1 MKGLALKSTSPFRI
15 RVTVDAIQ
23 TYWPPGTI
31 PQRTTVTALDSTL
44 NSDALARCTGKAPGT
59 FESHFL
65 FGQASSSAQVLVLHK
80 LHHNVRGVYNG
91 HNCCGRMGCQSEK
104 RQRRP
109 PEKQQQEVTGS
120 SKNLPFLGKSFY
132 LDLLNNKNME
142 FLVATIKQLGG
153 VIESFLSKEVSY
165 VVSSSKEAKLD
176 SGPRRPTEKRS
187 SAASGVAKAKTLPS
201 AVPKGSHAGHHHKP
215 ADSALISRGKELLQ
229 KAMRNQLLDFPP
241 HTEMMAYV
249 QQLLFRVSGARKQSD
264 KTMNPPSPSI
274 DKRVV
279 DALPVL
285 GKKGQKTANWMGR
298 APGGQVASPSS
309 DLAVP
314 MACARACV
322 PQTPLGRGI
331 KAPEGCLT
339 HSERERSPRSSPATV
354 PKRRKGFCECC
365 QETFGELQM
374 HLQSPRHRRFA
385 LDASQYAA
393 VDHVIAQLTNDF
405 AEIPAWSSPPRV
417 PCSPA
422 ADNELCG
429 SRAKAVEGLGAP
441 AAELGGK
448 HQLARKDK
456 AELSLNAV
464 AVLGGEC
471 STGPEEMPK
480 EKVSELPPAP
490 ELPAGHPLLGLWAEE
505 TLRARPS
512 ASTGPA
518 GRAHAWCQ
526 NTDQSAVDN
535 SAVGATALATAPD
548 LSQWTRASDGL
559 TGEAAA
565 CSPELVPQ
573 DSVESL
579 SHPLGASPC
588 SRKRKLSDSPC
599 MRLEK
604 KPRII
609 QLSSDPLHLEKQ
621 TGSVCCSS
629 VHRGVGL
636 AVGGAAGTAPS
647 GAPGAELLLLSS
659 RLCSF
664 PASVMPLD
672 RAHVLPEPPEPV
684 PMAIDDTEATLAST
698 ATQQVWESRTPGL
711 QEGQSTEQ
719 APEPPCCVAESG
731 LELQSPT
738 WDKASCSAVHPA
750 LPHLPIPPARRL
762 HCTAVAEGALPKPPN
777 STDLGESLAAH
788 PSTLQPAPCRTH
800 TGPNL
805 GPPSSSSESDWDVQ
819 LLCSLDA
826 LQGTRNR
833 PVDLEVL
840 RRTCINVQDSGYE
853 SHLYSVLKQKSE
865 LDLGRDDQSCR
876 NCRAETEG
884 APFAVFEA
892 CLGSW
897 TS

>member
-1 MKGLALKSTSPFRI
+1 MAEPEP
-15 RVTVDAIQ
+15 A
-23 TYWPPGTI
+23 
-31 PQRTTVTALDSTL
+31 
-44 NSDALARCTGKAPGT
+44 
-59 FESHFL
+59 
-65 FGQASSSAQVLVLHK
+65 
-80 LHHNVRGVYNG
+80 
-91 HNCCGRMGCQSEK
+91 GRMGCQSEK

-132 LDLLNNKNME
+132 LDLPNNKNVE

-153 VIESFLSKEVSY
+153 AIESFLSKEVSY

-176 SGPRRPTEKRS
+176 SGPRRQTEKRS
-187 SAASGVAKAKTLPS
+187 SAASGHAKAKTLPS

-229 KAMRNQLLDFPP
+229 KAMRNQVSGTVMGFSSRQDSSSGSSILANARSWGVRILHVD
-241 HTEMMAYV
+241 EMIAYV
-249 QQLLFRVSGARKQSD
+249 QQLLFRMSGARKQSEKMMVKCFSVGPGVLKVGKLKPPFLKIED
-264 KTMNPPSPSI
+264 RSRKFRPFHHQFKSFPDLNFLAPNRSSPFEPLKT
-274 DKRVV
+274 
-279 DALPVL
+279 
-285 GKKGQKTANWMGR
+285 
-298 APGGQVASPSS
+298 PSS
-309 DLAVP
+309 SCRVRSENCQLDGKGPWLAGGLTILRP
-314 MACARACV
+314 CCADGLRARACV
-322 PQTPLGRGI
+322 SQTPLGRGV

-393 VDHVIAQLTNDF
+393 VDHVIAQLTNNF
-405 AEIPAWSSPPRV
+405 AEIPAWSSSPRV
-417 PCSPA
+417 PGSPA

-441 AAELGGK
+441 AAELGWK

-526 NTDQSAVDN
+526 NADRSAVDN
-535 SAVGATALATAPD
+535 SAVAATALATAPD
-548 LSQWTRASDGL
+548 LSQWPRASDGL

-573 DSVESL
+573 DALEPL

-621 TGSVCCSS
+621 TGSVRCSS

-636 AVGGAAGTAPS
+636 AAGGAAGTAPS

-664 PASVMPLD
+664 PASVMPQD

-684 PMAIDDTEATLAST
+684 PMAIDDTEATLVST
-698 ATQQVWESRTPGL
+698 ATQQGWESGTPGL

-731 LELQSPT
+731 LELQSPP
-738 WDKASCSAVHPA
+738 WDKASWSAAHRVLQP
-750 LPHLPIPPARRL
+750 LPIPLARRL
-762 HCTAVAEGALPKPPN
+762 RCTAVAEGALPKPPN
-777 STDLGESLAAH
+777 STDLGENLATH
-788 PSTLQPAPCRTH
+788 PSILQPAPCRAH
-800 TGPNL
+800 AGPNL
-805 GPPSSSSESDWDVQ
+805 GPAPSSSESDWDVQ

-826 LQGTRNR
+826 LQGIRNQ

>member
-1 MKGLALKSTSPFRI
+1 MAEPE
-15 RVTVDAIQ
+15 
-23 TYWPPGTI
+23 PGT
-31 PQRTTVTALDSTL
+31 RA
-44 NSDALARCTGKAPGT
+44 AGWAPLPGRP
-59 FESHFL
+59 
-65 FGQASSSAQVLVLHK
+65 GRAPPPPA
-80 LHHNVRGVYNG
+80 
-91 HNCCGRMGCQSEK
+91 GRMGCQSEK

-132 LDLLNNKNME
+132 LDLPNNKNME

-176 SGPRRPTEKRS
+176 RGPRRPTEKRS
-187 SAASGVAKAKTLPS
+187 SAASGDAKAKTLPS

-229 KAMRNQLLDFPP
+229 KAMRNQDSSSGSSILVNARSWGVRILHVD
-241 HTEMMAYV
+241 EMMAYV
-249 QQLLFRVSGARKQSD
+249 QQLLFRVSGARKQSE
-264 KTMNPPSPSI
+264 KTMVKCFSVGPGVLKVGKLKPPFLKIEDRSRKFRPFHHQFKSFPDLNFLAPNRSSPFEP
-274 DKRVV
+274 
-279 DALPVL
+279 L
-285 GKKGQKTANWMGR
+285 KT
-298 APGGQVASPSS
+298 PSS
-309 DLAVP
+309 SCRV
-314 MACARACV
+314 R
-322 PQTPLGRGI
+322 
-331 KAPEGCLT
+331 APEGCPT

-374 HLQSPRHRRFA
+374 HLQSPRHRQFA

-441 AAELGGK
+441 AAELGWK

-464 AVLGGEC
+464 SVLGGEC
-471 STGPEEMPK
+471 ATGPEETPK
-480 EKVSELPPAP
+480 EKVSELPPP

-505 TLRARPS
+505 TLQARPS

-535 SAVGATALATAPD
+535 TAVGATALATAPD

-559 TGEAAA
+559 PGEAAA

-573 DSVESL
+573 DALESL

-604 KPRII
+604 RPRII
-609 QLSSDPLHLEKQ
+609 QPSSDPLRLEKQ

-629 VHRGVGL
+629 VHWGVGL
-636 AVGGAAGTAPS
+636 AVGGVAGTAPS

-664 PASVMPLD
+664 PASATPQD
-672 RAHVLPEPPEPV
+672 RAHVLPEPPEPD
-684 PMAIDDTEATLAST
+684 PMAIADTEATLAST
-698 ATQQVWESRTPGL
+698 ATQQGWESGTPGL

-762 HCTAVAEGALPKPPN
+762 RCPAVAEGALPKPPN

-800 TGPNL
+800 TGRNL

>member
-1 MKGLALKSTSPFRI
+1 MAEPE
-15 RVTVDAIQ
+15 
-23 TYWPPGTI
+23 PGT
-31 PQRTTVTALDSTL
+31 RA
-44 NSDALARCTGKAPGT
+44 AGWAPLPGRPGRAPP
-59 FESHFL
+59 SP
-65 FGQASSSAQVLVLHK
+65 A
-80 LHHNVRGVYNG
+80 
-91 HNCCGRMGCQSEK
+91 GRMGCQSEK

-229 KAMRNQLLDFPP
+229 KAMRNQVSGTVMGFSSRQDSSSGSSTLVNARSWGVRILHVD
-241 HTEMMAYV
+241 EMMAYV

-264 KTMNPPSPSI
+264 KTMMKCFSVGPGVLKVGKLKPPFLKIEDRSRKFRPFHHQFKSFPDLNFLAPNRSSPFEP
-274 DKRVV
+274 
-279 DALPVL
+279 L
-285 GKKGQKTANWMGR
+285 KT
-298 APGGQVASPSS
+298 PSS
-309 DLAVP
+309 SCRV
-314 MACARACV
+314 R
-322 PQTPLGRGI
+322 
-331 KAPEGCLT
+331 APEGCLT

-609 QLSSDPLHLEKQ
+609 QLSSDPLHLEKR

-636 AVGGAAGTAPS
+636 AAGGAAGTAPS

>member
-1 MKGLALKSTSPFRI
+1 
-15 RVTVDAIQ
+15 
-23 TYWPPGTI
+23 
-31 PQRTTVTALDSTL
+31 
-44 NSDALARCTGKAPGT
+44 
-59 FESHFL
+59 
-65 FGQASSSAQVLVLHK
+65 
-80 LHHNVRGVYNG
+80 
-91 HNCCGRMGCQSEK
+91 MGCQSEK

-215 ADSALISRGKELLQ
+215 ADSRWEDMLEREQGEKVEAAGALISRGKELLQ
-229 KAMRNQLLDFPP
+229 KAMRNQVSGMDSSSGSSTLVNARSWGVRILHVD
-241 HTEMMAYV
+241 EMMAYV

-264 KTMNPPSPSI
+264 KTMLSI
-274 DKRVV
+274 KSSLDLTVPTKVLNT
-279 DALPVL
+279 DL
-285 GKKGQKTANWMGR
+285 GKLKPPFLKIEDRSRKFRPFHHQFKSFPDLNFL
-298 APGGQVASPSS
+298 APNRSSPFE
-309 DLAVP
+309 
-314 MACARACV
+314 
-322 PQTPLGRGI
+322 
-331 KAPEGCLT
+331 APEGCLT

>member
-1 MKGLALKSTSPFRI
+1 MAEPE
-15 RVTVDAIQ
+15 
-23 TYWPPGTI
+23 PEPGT
-31 PQRTTVTALDSTL
+31 RA
-44 NSDALARCTGKAPGT
+44 AGWAPLPGRP
-59 FESHFL
+59 
-65 FGQASSSAQVLVLHK
+65 GRAPPPPA
-80 LHHNVRGVYNG
+80 
-91 HNCCGRMGCQSEK
+91 GRMGCQSEK

-132 LDLLNNKNME
+132 LDLPNNKNME

-187 SAASGVAKAKTLPS
+187 STASGDAKAKTLPS

-229 KAMRNQLLDFPP
+229 KAMRNQ
-241 HTEMMAYV
+241 
-249 QQLLFRVSGARKQSD
+249 VSGTVMGFSSRQVKCFSVGPGVLKVGKLKPPFLKIEDRSRKFRPFHHQFKSFPD
-264 KTMNPPSPSI
+264 LNFLAPNRSSPFEPLKTPPSSC
-274 DKRVV
+274 RV
-279 DALPVL
+279 
-285 GKKGQKTANWMGR
+285 R
-298 APGGQVASPSS
+298 
-309 DLAVP
+309 
-314 MACARACV
+314 
-322 PQTPLGRGI
+322 
-331 KAPEGCLT
+331 APEGCLT

-441 AAELGGK
+441 AAELGWK

-464 AVLGGEC
+464 SVLGGEC
-471 STGPEEMPK
+471 ATGPEETPK
-480 EKVSELPPAP
+480 EKVSELPPP
-490 ELPAGHPLLGLWAEE
+490 ELPTGHPLLGLWAEE

-535 SAVGATALATAPD
+535 TAVGATALATAPD

-559 TGEAAA
+559 PGEAAA

-573 DSVESL
+573 DALESL

-604 KPRII
+604 RPRII
-609 QLSSDPLHLEKQ
+609 QPSSNPLRLEKQ

-636 AVGGAAGTAPS
+636 AVGGVAGTAPS

-664 PASVMPLD
+664 PASATPQD

-684 PMAIDDTEATLAST
+684 PMAIADTEATLAST
-698 ATQQVWESRTPGL
+698 ATRQGWESGTPGL

-719 APEPPCCVAESG
+719 APEPSCCVAESG

-762 HCTAVAEGALPKPPN
+762 RCPAVAEGALPKPPN